1 MKNNM
6 VRVGDTFGFWT
17 VVADPVRAIHGASVL
32 CRCRCGRLRSVS
44 IYKLLNGKSK
54 SCGCAPR
61 PHRRHIIKNGDH
73 YGYWTVL
80 KAYLPGRQSL
90 CRCICGKE
98 KLVGN
103 QMLTSGRSKSCG
115 CRRAEDQTVAQVR
128 GKQKGQKIM
137 DTIHNQGLAAAYI
150 DRKINK
156 NSGTG
161 VTGVSQF
168 KNGTYRAHIMINH
181 RQIHLGSYKK
191 LEDAIAARKAAEEKY
206 FRPLEEKV
214 KNIKGELKK

>member
-61 PHRRHIIKNGDH
+61 PSKQGAIKVGQH
-73 YGYWTVL
+73 YGYWEVL
-80 KAYLPGRQSL
+80 KPYLDGRKSL

-98 KLVGN
+98 KLVN
-103 QMLTSGRSKSCG
+103 SQMLTSGRSKSCG
-115 CRRAEDQTVAQVR
+115 CRRAESQTMAQVC